1 MRSFDE
7 LAATRRTVR
16 RYRPDPVPRE
26 AIEAVLEAA
35 RWAPSGMNMQPWE
48 FVVVTDEETRRELG
62 DLARYYVI
70 HSQHVGAAPVVIAV
84 CGRKGRGPFVRDD
97 CIFAGANILLAAADR
112 GLGTCWIGG
121 FKEEKV
127 KQLLRIPRSM
137 TIVGLVTLGYED
149 GKTKPPPRREVPE
162 MVHWE
167 AYGSAEKALR
177 LRDLRRWG
185 PQSVLR
191 KFLAEQKPKHPK
203 KGTGTI

>member
-1 MRSFDE
+1 MQSFAE
-7 LAATRRTVR
+7 LAARRRTVR

-26 AIEAVLEAA
+26 DIEAILEAA

-48 FVVVTDEETRRELG
+48 FVVVTDEQTRRELG
-62 DLARYYVI
+62 ELARYYVI
-70 HSQHVGAAPVVIAV
+70 HSQHVGRAPVVIAV
-84 CGRKGRGPFVRDD
+84 CGRKRRSPFARDD

-127 KQLLRIPRSM
+127 KELLRVPRSM

-149 GKTKPPPRREVPE
+149 SETKPPPRRELSE

-167 AYGSAEKALR
+167 AYGSAERPRR
-177 LRDLRRWG
+177 LSDLRRWG
-185 PQSVLR
+185 PQTVLR
-191 KFLAEQKPKHPK
+191 KFLREQKPEKRD
-203 KGTGTI
+203 GAS